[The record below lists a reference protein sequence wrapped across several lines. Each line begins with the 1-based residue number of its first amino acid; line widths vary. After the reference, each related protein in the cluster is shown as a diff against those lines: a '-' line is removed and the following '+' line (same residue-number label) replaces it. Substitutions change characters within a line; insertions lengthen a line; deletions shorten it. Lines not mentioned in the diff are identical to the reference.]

1 MNDTARVRPVHPRA
15 PVYRQ
20 RLSSASP
27 WRFLL
32 CMNREITA
40 DRVDAR
46 DAPPLERSRRRQDAV
61 GHFARKVSHDLNNFA
76 TVIRTYGELLLA
88 DLPPGGRAHDDVLEI
103 HRAAEA
109 MVDYLKRVARFGRAG
124 NAQARV
130 VDVDALVHEAVFSL
144 ELLHV
149 DLATIPIDVVA
160 STGARIEVDSVW
172 FVDVLHE
179 LLRNAREASPSGHAV
194 TVTLSVRFA
203 PSVPASADVS
213 PVESRPAVVLT
224 IADDGAGF
232 AESVSA
238 HPEDPFVTTKHDERG
253 AGFGLALASAF
264 ARQAHGQLER
274 TRTNGQTLV
283 SLVLPSA

>member
-1 MNDTARVRPVHPRA
+1 MNDTARGRSVHPRP
-15 PVYRQ
+15 PVYRW

-27 WRFLL
+27 RRFLL

-40 DRVDAR
+40 DRVEAR
-46 DAPPLERSRRRQDAV
+46 DTPPLERSRRRQDAV

-88 DLPPGGRAHDDVLEI
+88 DLPPGGRAYEDVMEI

-109 MVDYLKRVARFGRAG
+109 MVDYLERVARFGRAG

-144 ELLHV
+144 ERSHV
-149 DLATIPIDVVA
+149 DVATVPIDVVA
-160 STGARIEVDSVW
+160 STGARIEVDTVW
-172 FVDVLHE
+172 FVDVMHE

-194 TVTLSVRFA
+194 TVTVSLRFA
-203 PSVPASADVS
+203 PSGPASADVS
-213 PVESRPAVVLT
+213 AVENRPAVMLT
-224 IADDGAGF
+224 IVDDGPGF

-238 HPEDPFVTTKHDERG
+238 HPEDPFVTTKQDERG

-264 ARQAHGQLER
+264 ARQTHGQLER
-274 TRTNGQTLV
+274 ARVNGQTFV
-283 SLVLPSA
+283 SLVLPSV